1 MQYHHQ
7 RGVVHRDLKPRNVL
21 LDSKLNIKLADF
33 GLSNECV
40 GHKLSTFCG
49 SLPYVAPDVFLE
61 QGYDGLGVDVWNL
74 GVILH
79 KMVTEKLPFMA
90 EDFRELW

>member
-1 MQYHHQ
+1 MQYCHH
-7 RGVVHRDLKPRNVL
+7 RGVIHRDLKPRNVL

-49 SLPYVAPDVFLE
+49 SFPYVAPEVFLE

-74 GVILH
+74 GVILY
-79 KMVTEKLPFMA
+79 KMVTRKLPFMA